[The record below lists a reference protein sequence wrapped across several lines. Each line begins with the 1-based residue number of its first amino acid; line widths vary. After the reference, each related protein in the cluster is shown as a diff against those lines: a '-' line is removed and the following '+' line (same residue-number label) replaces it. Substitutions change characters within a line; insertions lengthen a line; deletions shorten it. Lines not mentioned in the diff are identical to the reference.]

1 MNLIINQRDNSTSVF
16 YNFSGSFRFNFVA
29 EKIIKMENKNYS
41 AAIEVAQSPEE
52 AFSSINKVTKW
63 WSDNLEGHTENLN
76 DEFIIDWSD
85 GNFVAFKIIES
96 VPGKKVRW
104 LVTDSNLNW
113 LADKREWSNT
123 QMDFT
128 ISPADGKTRISFT
141 HIGLVPGVECYEMCV
156 KGWDQFFKGSL
167 YELITTGKGQPQLRK
182 KVQM

>member
-1 MNLIINQRDNSTSVF
+1 MNLIINQSDNSTSVF
-16 YNFSGSFRFNFVA
+16 YNFSGFFGFNFVA

-41 AAIEVAQSPEE
+41 ATIEVAQSPEE
-52 AFSSINKVTKW
+52 AFSSNKVTKW
-63 WSDNLEGHTENLN
+63 WSDNLEGHAENLN

-96 VPGKKVRW
+96 VPGKKVKW

-113 LADKREWSNT
+113 LADKKEWSNT
-123 QMDFT
+123 EMDFT